1 MSKVILEVEGGLI
14 KPLYHHE
21 HYIKESCKLVDR
33 VFVDSIYFGE
43 GSGWFFTI
51 SRKID
56 PQIIA
61 KQLNG
66 LLGTNF
72 EVEND

>member
-1 MSKVILEVEGGLI
+1 MSKAILKVEGRFI
-14 KPLYHHE
+14 EPLYYHE
-21 HYIKESCKLVDR
+21 EYIKEKCKFVDR

-43 GSGWFFTI
+43 GSAWFFSI

-56 PQIIA
+56 PKIIA
-61 KQLNG
+61 NQLNG

-72 EVEND
+72 EVENE

>member
-1 MSKVILEVEGGLI
+1 MSKVILEVEDGLI

-21 HYIKESCKLVDR
+21 QYIKESCKLVDR

-43 GSGWFFTI
+43 GSAWFFSI

-61 KQLNG
+61 NQLNG

-72 EVEND
+72 EAQNE